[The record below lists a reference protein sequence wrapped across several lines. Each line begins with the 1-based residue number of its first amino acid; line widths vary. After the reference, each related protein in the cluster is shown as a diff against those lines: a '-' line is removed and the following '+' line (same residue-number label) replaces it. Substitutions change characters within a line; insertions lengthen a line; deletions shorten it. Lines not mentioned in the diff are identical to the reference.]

1 MPILWALERFLCKTL
16 QTNYTKRRKIMTYR
30 TDQEKTELITVRV
43 PTYLKNEF
51 KEVLT
56 LNDTNQSELIRA
68 YIKQYIAENKSKILK
83 QPNLF

>member
-1 MPILWALERFLCKTL
+1 
-16 QTNYTKRRKIMTYR
+16 MTYR

-51 KEVLT
+51 KQVLT

-68 YIKQYIAENKSKILK
+68 YIKQYIAENKSKLLK